1 MTRSIVLVYKKRKP
15 SGKSAARGEDT
26 NMNVSYEAK
35 IQSVSI
41 TGKPAPQPTSPS
53 HRYCIQTPTT
63 TTANSAY
70 GVVQK
75 ESKEMAEHTYD
86 IVGLSASKEYAK

>member
-1 MTRSIVLVYKKRKP
+1 MVIYKKRKP
-15 SGKSAARGEDT
+15 SSKSAACGDDT

-35 IQSVSI
+35 SQSVNV

-53 HRYCIQTPTT
+53 HRYYIQPPTT
-63 TTANSAY
+63 TTVNSAY

-75 ESKEMAEHTYD
+75 ESKQLAEHTYD
-86 IVGLSASKEYAK
+86 TVGLSASKEYAK